1 MVVTCR
7 LPIFLNMYRLRLA
20 QKIKIVYVP
29 VAFSKHSFSIT
40 KSLASIQ
47 KIVLEFS
54 QTESLEKSYLTE
66 ICVNAFL
73 NALTAPKQN
82 FFSFIGMVHNT
93 SWKMLKKSP
102 KNNPRKS
109 LLFHYFKG
117 VQDNVY

>member
-66 ICVNAFL
+66 IRS
-73 NALTAPKQN
+73 QN
-82 FFSFIGMVHNT
+82 FFCSECF
-93 SWKMLKKSP
+93 
-102 KNNPRKS
+102 
-109 LLFHYFKG
+109 FKCING
-117 VQDNVY
+117 S